1 MMTLFEKRDGTFVS
15 VTHSTSSDF
24 DLIAVELRYVLRFMR
39 DYGLTYSSSRK
50 LFSRMLA
57 TTAISE
63 TLFDHVHVLLTGDE
77 RPAAAESDHPLENRE
92 AKRLL
97 GHALSSP
104 EVIARIIEFCNIVVT
119 GRTDGQTLLT
129 FEARR
134 EIDATEAQ
142 RKRKVR
148 KPRTV

>member
-1 MMTLFEKRDGTFVS
+1 MTMLEKRDGTFVS

-77 RPAAAESDHPLENRE
+77 RPAAEAEDDYLLLSDTAEDRDAVPSRLE
-92 AKRLL
+92 
-97 GHALSSP
+97 
-104 EVIARIIEFCNIVVT
+104 
-119 GRTDGQTLLT
+119 RTQ
-129 FEARR
+129 A
-134 EIDATEAQ
+134 ATEAQ